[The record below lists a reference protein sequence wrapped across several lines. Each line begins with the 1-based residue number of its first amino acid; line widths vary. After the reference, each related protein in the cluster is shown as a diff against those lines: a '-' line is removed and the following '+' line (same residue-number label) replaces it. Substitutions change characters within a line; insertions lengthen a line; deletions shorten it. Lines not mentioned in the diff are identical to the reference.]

1 MEIPDGRKVEET
13 HDRSCAAFGRKAAD
27 GAHRAFALTLALSRR
42 ARGIGGAGV
51 DGAIADMDPVE
62 GLT

>member
-1 MEIPDGRKVEET
+1 MT
-13 HDRSCAAFGRKAAD
+13 
-27 GAHRAFALTLALSRR
+27 TLALHLAVKRRTVPIGRSPSPLPLSRR